1 MRSDRSTTMRAERAA
16 LDRCDLFQPLS
27 GSERAALFAHAR
39 PHKYAANESIFLMG
53 SPGDDMVAVVSGTIR
68 ISVPSP
74 DGKEIVLAILGPGEI
89 CGEIALLDGK
99 ERTAD
104 ANAATECSVVVLE
117 RRDVLAFLA
126 KYPDTW
132 TKLIGVFCAR
142 MRAMDHQ
149 LSEFA
154 MTPMPVRLAKA
165 LLRLANPGGHAHDG
179 GALESIRLTRSG
191 CDRFGR
197 LGQYRCAHRA
207 EGRRRQPS
215 GTARS
220 SKSARLVITIRRSE
234 IRTQPLRCQTRRC
247 LFTLSRVAPITLPSS
262 RWVRRMDSRAPPSC
276 AGPPGF
282 ANRSKAL

>member
-104 ANAATECSVVVLE
+104 ARAATDCSVVVLE
-117 RRDVLAFLA
+117 RRDVLAFFTQ
-126 KYPDTW
+126 YPDAW
-132 TKLIGVFCAR
+132 TKLIDVLCERLRTADQQ
-142 MRAMDHQ
+142 MA
-149 LSEFA
+149 EFA
-154 MTPMPVRLAKA
+154 LSPVPVRLAKA
-165 LLRLANPGGHAHDG
+165 LLRLATSEGQPVNGRPLERVHLTQRELGNVI
-179 GALESIRLTRSG
+179 GATRESVNKYLRAWQRKG
-191 CDRFGR
+191 C
-197 LGQYRCAHRA
+197 
-207 EGRRRQPS
+207 
-215 GTARS
+215 
-220 SKSARLVITIRRSE
+220 VRSE
-234 IRTQPLRCQTRRC
+234 EHTSELQ
-247 LFTLSRVAPITLPSS
+247 
-262 RWVRRMDSRAPPSC
+262 
-276 AGPPGF
+276 
-282 ANRSKAL
+282 